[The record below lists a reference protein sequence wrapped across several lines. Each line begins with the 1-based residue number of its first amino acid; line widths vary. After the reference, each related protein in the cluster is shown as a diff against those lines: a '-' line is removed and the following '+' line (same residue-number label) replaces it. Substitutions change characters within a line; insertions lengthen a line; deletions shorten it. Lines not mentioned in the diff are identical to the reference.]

1 MSIDNKK
8 MQQKGSFLVYK
19 GVALMVDT
27 DMGTMKMKLT
37 GEKIEENPAMPSA
50 KFEVPEDIKIE
61 EVNKLVC
68 WETMA
73 QILYHN

>member
-1 MSIDNKK
+1 
-8 MQQKGSFLVYK
+8 
-19 GVALMVDT
+19 
-27 DMGTMKMKLT
+27 MGTMKMKLT